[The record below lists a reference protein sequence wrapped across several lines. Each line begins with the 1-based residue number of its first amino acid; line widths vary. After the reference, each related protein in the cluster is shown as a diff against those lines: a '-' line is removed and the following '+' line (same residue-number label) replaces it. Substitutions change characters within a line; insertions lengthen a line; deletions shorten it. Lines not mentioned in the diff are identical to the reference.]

1 MESIL
6 RFFWGVPHCCKEQMH
21 WLVHLS
27 LSLTLCLLFIW
38 FASSVMWSEI
48 PKRPQF
54 CYFRM
59 DDPGDWGR
67 ISLCTSGTCVCIH
80 DCEHALVWHSGYT
93 LCVFACFCFRIISNH
108 NYAFFLLATYENTLN
123 TITDGGVS
131 SERWFKSNISK
142 ERVTVERAEGPNGC
156 LSCHKSS
163 PGCDEGKSIST
174 VGHEVSAYYVMALS
188 RAITINHFNWS
199 PALQSM
205 GFKWR
210 LFNH

>member
-1 MESIL
+1 MCPTVVRNRRIDLSSYHSPSLFVYYSFDSPALLCEVKYQKGPSSAISGWMTL
-6 RFFWGVPHCCKEQMH
+6 GIEGRF
-21 WLVHLS
+21 
-27 LSLTLCLLFIW
+27 LCVQVVRACASMIVNMCLFGIAGARCVYLNA
-38 FASSVMWSEI
+38 FASA
-48 PKRPQF
+48 
-54 CYFRM
+54 
-59 DDPGDWGR
+59 G
-67 ISLCTSGTCVCIH
+67 
-80 DCEHALVWHSGYT
+80 
-93 LCVFACFCFRIISNH
+93 ISNH

-123 TITDGGVS
+123 TITDGCVS

-142 ERVTVERAEGPNGC
+142 ERVTVERAGGPNGC

-174 VGHEVSAYYVMALS
+174 VGHQVSVYYVMALS

-199 PALQSM
+199 AALQSM

>member
-1 MESIL
+1 MCHTVVRNRCID
-6 RFFWGVPHCCKEQMH
+6 
-21 WLVHLS
+21 LS
-27 LSLTLCLLFIW
+27 AYHSPSLFVYYSFDSPALLCEVKCQKGLSSAISGWMTLGI
-38 FASSVMWSEI
+38 E
-48 PKRPQF
+48 
-54 CYFRM
+54 
-59 DDPGDWGR
+59 GG

-80 DCEHALVWHSGYT
+80 DCEQALVWHSSYT

-123 TITDGGVS
+123 TITDGSVS

-174 VGHEVSAYYVMALS
+174 VGHQVSVYYVMALS